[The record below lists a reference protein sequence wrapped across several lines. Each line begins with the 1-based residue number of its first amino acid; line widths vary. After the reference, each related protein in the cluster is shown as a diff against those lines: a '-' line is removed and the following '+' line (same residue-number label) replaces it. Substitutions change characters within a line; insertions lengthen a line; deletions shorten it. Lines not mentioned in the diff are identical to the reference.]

1 MGKSTLF
8 NALTASKNAEAA
20 NFPFCT
26 IDPNIGI
33 VDVVDERLDKLT
45 ELSKSK
51 KKIYTNITFVDIAGL
66 VKGASKGEGLGNKF
80 LSHIREVDAIIH
92 LVRCFDSEKITH
104 VNSKINPVEDLETI
118 KTEII
123 LSDIDI
129 IQKKLEKGKK
139 KLLEE
144 KQIKI
149 LEEKLNQLNEG
160 KEIFINGSDEK
171 KFLSSL
177 GLLSIKPKI
186 IVCNV
191 DEESLANGNAFT
203 KEVQNKYS
211 NEKVVT
217 ICADIEDQIMGLDNS
232 ERETF
237 MKEIG
242 LNKTGLNQLI
252 KEGYEL
258 LNLDTFFTSGPEES
272 RAWTV
277 EKNTP
282 APKAASV
289 IHTDF
294 EKKFL
299 TTLGLLSIK
308 PKIIVCNVDEESL
321 ATGNA
326 FTEDVKRKYTAEKIV
341 TICADIEDQI
351 MGLDNNERETFMK
364 EIGLNKTGLNQLIKE
379 GYDLLNLDTFFTS
392 GPEESRAW
400 TIEKNTLAPQ
410 AASVIHTDFEK
421 NFIRAEAV
429 TCEDF
434 IKFGSAEKCKENGKL
449 RIEGKDY
456 IVKDGDVLYFRVNP

>member
-1 MGKSTLF
+1 MGFKCGIVGLPNVGKSTLF
-8 NALTASKNAEAA
+8 NALTASKNAQAA

-33 VDVVDERLDKLT
+33 VDVPDERLDQ
-45 ELSKSK
+45 LSKLSNSK
-51 KKIYTNITFVDIAGL
+51 KKIFTNITFVDIAGL

-92 LVRCFDSEKITH
+92 LVRCFESDKITH

-123 LSDIDI
+123 LSDIDL
-129 IQKKLEKGKK
+129 IQKKLDKGKK
-139 KLLEE
+139 KLLDE
-144 KQIKI
+144 KEIKI
-149 LEEKLNQLNEG
+149 LEEKLSQLNEG
-160 KEIFINGSDEK
+160 NEVTSNDQAEI
-171 KFLSSL
+171 KFLSNL

-191 DEESLANGNAFT
+191 DEESLAEGNIFT
-203 KEVQNKYS
+203 KSIKEAHP
-211 NEKVVT
+211 NEKIVI
-217 ICADIEDQIMGLDNS
+217 ICADIEDQIMGLDNN

-242 LNKTGLNQLI
+242 LSKTGLNQLI

-277 EKNTP
+277 K
-282 APKAASV
+282 
-289 IHTDF
+289 
-294 EKKFL
+294 
-299 TTLGLLSIK
+299 
-308 PKIIVCNVDEESL
+308 
-321 ATGNA
+321 
-326 FTEDVKRKYTAEKIV
+326 
-341 TICADIEDQI
+341 
-351 MGLDNNERETFMK
+351 
-364 EIGLNKTGLNQLIKE
+364 
-379 GYDLLNLDTFFTS
+379 
-392 GPEESRAW
+392 
-400 TIEKNTLAPQ
+400 KNTLAPK

-421 NFIRAEAV
+421 NFIRAETV

-434 IKFGSAEKCKENGKL
+434 IKYGSAEKCKENGKL

>member
-1 MGKSTLF
+1 MGFKCGIVGLPNVGKSTLF

-33 VDVVDERLDKLT
+33 VDVIDDRLDQ
-45 ELSKSK
+45 LSKLSNSK

-92 LVRCFDSEKITH
+92 LVRCFESDQITH

-123 LSDIDI
+123 LSDIDV
-129 IQKKLEKGKK
+129 IQKKLDKGKK
-139 KLLEE
+139 KLLDE
-144 KQIKI
+144 KEIKI
-149 LEEKLNQLNEG
+149 LEEKLIQLNEG
-160 KEIFINGSDEK
+160 NEVTSNDQAEI
-171 KFLSSL
+171 KFLSNL

-191 DEESLANGNAFT
+191 DEESLAEGNIFT
-203 KEVQNKYS
+203 KSIKEAHP
-211 NEKVVT
+211 NEKIVT
-217 ICADIEDQIMGLDNS
+217 ICADIEDQIMGLDNN

-242 LNKTGLNQLI
+242 LSKTGLNQLI

-277 EKNTP
+277 K
-282 APKAASV
+282 
-289 IHTDF
+289 
-294 EKKFL
+294 
-299 TTLGLLSIK
+299 
-308 PKIIVCNVDEESL
+308 
-321 ATGNA
+321 
-326 FTEDVKRKYTAEKIV
+326 
-341 TICADIEDQI
+341 
-351 MGLDNNERETFMK
+351 
-364 EIGLNKTGLNQLIKE
+364 
-379 GYDLLNLDTFFTS
+379 
-392 GPEESRAW
+392 
-400 TIEKNTLAPQ
+400 KNTLAPK

-421 NFIRAEAV
+421 NFIRAETV

-434 IKFGSAEKCKENGKL
+434 IKYGSAEKCKENGKL

-456 IVKDGDVLYFRVNP
+456 IVKDGDVLYFRVNPWPYLFHT

>member
-1 MGKSTLF
+1 MGFKCGIVGLPNVGKSTLF

-33 VDVVDERLDKLT
+33 VDVIDERLNSLTKL
-45 ELSKSK
+45 SNSK

-92 LVRCFDSEKITH
+92 LVRCFESDKITH
-104 VNSKINPVEDLETI
+104 VNAEINPLNDLETI

-139 KLLEE
+139 KLLSE
-144 KQIKI
+144 KEIKI
-149 LEEKLNQLNEG
+149 LEKKISLLNQGEDELNA
-160 KEIFINGSDEK
+160 SDEENN
-171 KFLSSL
+171 FLSSI

-191 DEESLANGNAFT
+191 DEESLAVGN
-203 KEVQNKYS
+203 K
-211 NEKVVT
+211 
-217 ICADIEDQIMGLDNS
+217 
-232 ERETF
+232 
-237 MKEIG
+237 
-242 LNKTGLNQLI
+242 
-252 KEGYEL
+252 
-258 LNLDTFFTSGPEES
+258 
-272 RAWTV
+272 
-277 EKNTP
+277 
-282 APKAASV
+282 
-289 IHTDF
+289 
-294 EKKFL
+294 
-299 TTLGLLSIK
+299 
-308 PKIIVCNVDEESL
+308 
-321 ATGNA
+321 
-326 FTEDVKRKYTAEKIV
+326 FTESVKSKFSNEKIV

-351 MGLDNNERETFMK
+351 MGLDKSERETFMK
-364 EIGLNKTGLNQLIKE
+364 EIGLDKTGLNQLIRE

-400 TIEKNTLAPQ
+400 TVKKNTLAPK

-434 IKFGSAEKCKENGKL
+434 IKYGSSEKCKENGKL

-456 IVKDGDVLYFRVNP
+456 VVKDGDVLYFRVNP

>member
-1 MGKSTLF
+1 MGFKCGIVGLPNVGKSTLF

-33 VDVVDERLDKLT
+33 VDVIDERLDQLTKL
-45 ELSKSK
+45 SNSK

-92 LVRCFDSEKITH
+92 LVRCFESDKITH
-104 VNSKINPVEDLETI
+104 VNSKVNPIDDLETI

-139 KLLEE
+139 KLLDE
-144 KQIKI
+144 KAIKI
-149 LEEKLNQLNEG
+149 LEENLEQLNQG
-160 KEIFINGSDEK
+160 KEVNVGNDEDG

-191 DEESLANGNAFT
+191 DEENLSKGNF
-203 KEVQNKYS
+203 
-211 NEKVVT
+211 
-217 ICADIEDQIMGLDNS
+217 
-232 ERETF
+232 
-237 MKEIG
+237 
-242 LNKTGLNQLI
+242 
-252 KEGYEL
+252 
-258 LNLDTFFTSGPEES
+258 
-272 RAWTV
+272 
-277 EKNTP
+277 
-282 APKAASV
+282 
-289 IHTDF
+289 
-294 EKKFL
+294 
-299 TTLGLLSIK
+299 
-308 PKIIVCNVDEESL
+308 
-321 ATGNA
+321 
-326 FTEDVKRKYTAEKIV
+326 FTEDVKKHHSNEKVI

-400 TIEKNTLAPQ
+400 TVKKNTSAPK

-421 NFIRAEAV
+421 NFIRAETV
-429 TCEDF
+429 TFEDF
-434 IKFGSAEKCKENGKL
+434 VKFGSAEKCKENGKL

-456 IVKDGDVLYFRVNP
+456 IVKDGDVLYFRVNPWPYLLHA